1 MSKKKQKF
9 LKNLLTSVSVASVL
23 ASMGWS
29 SVAFAGR
36 GVNTDGSSKLS
47 EKIDAKNGN
56 NDWMILNKENDII
69 IVDEHAPERI
79 GGIKVQANPGH
90 DGWPWPCPRGDSLII
105 NNNITIGSISGGAA
119 SSITAR
125 INSNKTLILDGNAYG
140 DVGINTY
147 DKLGSIRFNGEGS
160 TLIIKSA
167 KKADDTARNI
177 KLSGPITTNTHKEG
191 TLIFEGNGE
200 VTGTIGA
207 DKKALKKIEI
217 GNGTVS
223 LYGNVFTNQ
232 TNLTHENSVLKIGNN
247 VTINGAITTDING
260 KGTLSF
266 AEIGKAGAIGTGT
279 AVLAT
284 VDIGA
289 GEVNLEDHVFAT
301 NTNLTHKNSILKLK
315 AGKRI
320 TGAIYNTSGTDN
332 QGTLTFLGFGRVTKN
347 IGANGAA
354 LAEINIVDGNV
365 NLEGDVFTEKLNFT
379 NVDKT
384 VTIGG
389 DFTGGVDFGKGGTLT
404 FNKPV
409 VPEKP
414 ATFNSTIAGGEHG
427 TLNVQVTLIATNAE
441 IGNIKTINIGTP
453 AILPPPL
460 DAPTANTL
468 VINASNNDVHLLA
481 ANGAE
486 INFLH
491 EDSELGL
498 ITLGIGNSH
507 SIIFENNLP
516 GKIGNGGRVAM
527 VGIDGA
533 TLTVKANG
541 DKALGTAA
549 RSLKHIAAY
558 GNVIITG
565 DGINKLDISNTKK
578 LSIVYN
584 PRKEGTKFVD
594 ESGTSASIAQID
606 IGQSKHA
613 AGFTIDPSTDTGSA
627 TYVLDAKHG
636 PINILSNRGGGSRN
650 AINFIHPEARLT
662 LRNSSDQN
670 RMITLDNNLDPGTND
685 TGIVEFDSVEE
696 DTTLTIDGVDKILG
710 TADNKLKK
718 IIFSGAGSFDI
729 KPTLNTVEI
738 ELNAAMVN
746 LGKINSKVSFISTQ
760 YAILTLKEDSTISN
774 ITTTGNKLHSLA
786 LNANLTIAGDVGSS
800 ENRLE
805 EIKLLGDYTIAV
817 NSKNFYSNVSTE
829 KNNSGKVIFKSDDSV
844 AYGNLGADKLRLSDV
859 IFDSNSTVKADIYSK
874 KITINADKTVTFA
887 GIENRT
893 IAVPGVN
900 VDRAELPRLLKEFTY
915 STVIDSEEVNAKG
928 SSKIRF
934 DNAALV
940 KASINSE
947 KIILADNVWFKE
959 KVDST
964 APVSFANKYVLL
976 EKDIKF
982 AGIEANQAKIISL
995 SGNQTITG
1003 DLVAKDLTI
1012 DIGTNQLKYVGNAK
1026 LTGTLQLNTF
1036 YDTSKMAGGNIEI
1049 QRDSKL
1055 DLSELD
1061 KLNIKV
1067 IARSDINK
1075 ISEDTKYVLVSSV
1088 DKDGLTVIDKNK
1100 VNLVSEEQNRFV
1112 SWIVD
1117 LNTLTLSAKDI
1128 SKEVLARELQ
1138 ELSGEPWEESREEL
1152 EEAKKSDAI
1161 LSEEA
1166 IFIKQLIEVTDTKSE
1181 AASYKNKLGF
1191 MNKDNAHLEI
1201 ERLLS
1206 SNENLTA
1213 VEVALKDLVSIIS
1226 EAISQ
1231 VTSQITSR
1239 SVNILQVPIPS
1250 GDDDKIMYGV
1260 WGSPFYSTAN
1270 QKMQKGVSGYN
1281 MKSAGGIVGF
1291 DGLIND
1297 DLLIGAAYSL
1307 IDTNMSH
1314 KNQKNGD
1321 KTNGKT
1327 NVFSVY
1333 GLYKFSTNWF
1343 AEGVAS
1349 YGITDIKS
1357 SERRILPTNV
1367 RNVTTLGTVTAKY
1380 KSISYSGQLLTGYSY
1395 QASENLTITPTIGF
1409 RYSQFTDSG
1418 YTKTGAACQ
1427 SLVVK
1432 KRSYN
1437 KFEGI
1442 LGLRTSANIQL
1453 DQLLLIPELHGY
1465 VNYDF
1470 KGKSPIIDVRLDG
1483 IDKPLPIKSVK
1494 PYTCSKTA

>member
-29 SVAFAGR
+29 SVASAGR
-36 GVNTDGSSKLS
+36 GVNTDGSRKLS

-56 NDWMILNKENDII
+56 NDWMILNKKYDII
-69 IVDEHAPERI
+69 TVDEHAPERI
-79 GGIKVQANPGH
+79 GGIEVQANPGH
-90 DGWPWPCPRGDSLII
+90 DGWFGGDSLII
-105 NNNITIGSISGGAA
+105 NNNVTIGSISGGAA

-140 DVGINTY
+140 DVIINTY
-147 DKLGSIRFNGEGS
+147 DKLGSIKFNGKGS

-167 KKADDTARNI
+167 KKADDTAGNI
-177 KLSGPITTNTHKEG
+177 KLSGPITTTIHKEG

-207 DKKALKKIEI
+207 DKKALKEIKI
-217 GNGTVS
+217 GDGTVS

-247 VTINGAITTDING
+247 VIINGAITTKFNG

-389 DFTGGVDFGKGGTLT
+389 DFTGGVDFGEGGTLT

-414 ATFNSTIAGGEHG
+414 TTFNSTIAGGEHG
-427 TLNVQVTLIATNAE
+427 TLNVQATLIATNAE

-453 AILPPPL
+453 AILLPPL
-460 DAPTANTL
+460 DAPTAPTANTL

-498 ITLGIGNSH
+498 ITLGNSH

-533 TLTVKANG
+533 TLTITANG
-541 DKALGTAA
+541 DKALGTDA
-549 RSLKHIAAY
+549 RSLKHITAY

-565 DGINKLDISNTKK
+565 AAGNKLDISNTKK

-584 PRKEGTKFVD
+584 PINNGTIFVD

-696 DTTLTIDGVDKILG
+696 DKTLTIDGVNKNLG

-774 ITTTGNKLHSLA
+774 ITTTGNNLHSLA

-800 ENRLE
+800 ENRLK

-859 IFDSNSTVKADIYSK
+859 IFDSNSTVKADVYSK

-900 VDRAELPRLLKEFTY
+900 VDRAELP
-915 STVIDSEEVNAKG
+915 
-928 SSKIRF
+928 
-934 DNAALV
+934 
-940 KASINSE
+940 
-947 KIILADNVWFKE
+947 
-959 KVDST
+959 
-964 APVSFANKYVLL
+964 
-976 EKDIKF
+976 
-982 AGIEANQAKIISL
+982 
-995 SGNQTITG
+995 
-1003 DLVAKDLTI
+1003 
-1012 DIGTNQLKYVGNAK
+1012 
-1026 LTGTLQLNTF
+1026 
-1036 YDTSKMAGGNIEI
+1036 
-1049 QRDSKL
+1049 
-1055 DLSELD
+1055 
-1061 KLNIKV
+1061 
-1067 IARSDINK
+1067 
-1075 ISEDTKYVLVSSV
+1075 
-1088 DKDGLTVIDKNK
+1088 
-1100 VNLVSEEQNRFV
+1100 
-1112 SWIVD
+1112 
-1117 LNTLTLSAKDI
+1117 
-1128 SKEVLARELQ
+1128 
-1138 ELSGEPWEESREEL
+1138 
-1152 EEAKKSDAI
+1152 
-1161 LSEEA
+1161 
-1166 IFIKQLIEVTDTKSE
+1166 
-1181 AASYKNKLGF
+1181 
-1191 MNKDNAHLEI
+1191 
-1201 ERLLS
+1201 
-1206 SNENLTA
+1206 
-1213 VEVALKDLVSIIS
+1213 
-1226 EAISQ
+1226 
-1231 VTSQITSR
+1231 
-1239 SVNILQVPIPS
+1239 
-1250 GDDDKIMYGV
+1250 
-1260 WGSPFYSTAN
+1260 
-1270 QKMQKGVSGYN
+1270 GY
-1281 MKSAGGIVGF
+1281 
-1291 DGLIND
+1291 
-1297 DLLIGAAYSL
+1297 
-1307 IDTNMSH
+1307 
-1314 KNQKNGD
+1314 
-1321 KTNGKT
+1321 
-1327 NVFSVY
+1327 
-1333 GLYKFSTNWF
+1333 
-1343 AEGVAS
+1343 
-1349 YGITDIKS
+1349 
-1357 SERRILPTNV
+1357 
-1367 RNVTTLGTVTAKY
+1367 
-1380 KSISYSGQLLTGYSY
+1380 
-1395 QASENLTITPTIGF
+1395 
-1409 RYSQFTDSG
+1409 
-1418 YTKTGAACQ
+1418 
-1427 SLVVK
+1427 
-1432 KRSYN
+1432 
-1437 KFEGI
+1437 
-1442 LGLRTSANIQL
+1442 
-1453 DQLLLIPELHGY
+1453 
-1465 VNYDF
+1465 
-1470 KGKSPIIDVRLDG
+1470 
-1483 IDKPLPIKSVK
+1483 
-1494 PYTCSKTA
+1494 